1 MGYSFNAK
9 SNDLSK
15 VHTEHGAFLLTV
27 KSDGTAELKDRKKRP
42 RFLRNWIQKLVSNFK
57 F

>member
-27 KSDGTAELKDRKKRP
+27 KSDGTAELKDLKKRP
-42 RFLRNWIQKLVSNFK
+42 RFLRN
-57 F
+57 